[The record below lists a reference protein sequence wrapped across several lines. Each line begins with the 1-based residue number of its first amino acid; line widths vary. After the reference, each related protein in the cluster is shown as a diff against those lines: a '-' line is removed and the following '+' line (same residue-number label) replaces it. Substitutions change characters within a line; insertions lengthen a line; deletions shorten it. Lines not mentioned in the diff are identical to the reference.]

1 MSEIYYNDKDYT
13 NIKAKPVIKN
23 EKKGE
28 YNIIF
33 EQFFIE
39 KMFKGLYFN
48 FKEINESFEVLRNID
63 NHCKAQVKKENGD
76 IIDVQFNNDL
86 DVLAVENMI
95 ESITY

>member
-1 MSEIYYNDKDYT
+1 MN
-13 NIKAKPVIKN
+13 NLPKN
-23 EKKGE
+23 
-28 YNIIF
+28 
-33 EQFFIE
+33 
-39 KMFKGLYFN
+39 GL
-48 FKEINESFEVLRNID
+48 KLICDLIEINESFEVLRNID